1 MFNSLRP
8 FRFPA
13 GASAVG
19 LLTLVASV
27 TILAAGCNSNSLA
40 LVPVSGTVTFD
51 GSPPPD
57 VGTIMFRPDKV
68 ADGFPNRAGRGQ
80 FSSDG
85 KFVVTSF
92 QKGDGI
98 APGEYTVEVTCYS
111 GAPNLNSK
119 DPFGD
124 VSYIDK
130 SYEPAKLVV
139 EPGSDAMEVTFDV
152 PLKKKA

>member
-1 MFNSLRP
+1 MFNSTGL
-8 FRFPA
+8 FRFPT
-13 GASAVG
+13 GTSATG
-19 LLTLVASV
+19 LAALVAIV
-27 TILAAGCNSNSLA
+27 AILTAGCNSGSLA

-51 GSPPPD
+51 GGPPPD

-130 SYEPAKLVV
+130 SYEHGKLVV
-139 EPGSDAMEVTFDV
+139 EPGSDAMQVAFDV
-152 PLKKKA
+152 PLKKKT